1 VRVLPR
7 VVVRSAAIAPAAAI
21 ALAALL
27 GVTGC
32 SQFDKAL
39 GQRQAFVSFKDG
51 TPVSVRLHVRA
62 ACSKLPNVSAA
73 PIPAGVPLAS
83 AVDEIVYRVNN
94 ASNAD
99 IARLQECLAAFPSV
113 QGMNLRDS
121 SDDS

>member
-7 VVVRSAAIAPAAAI
+7 VVVPAVAIG
-21 ALAALL
+21 LAGLAVLL

-39 GQRQAFVSFKDG
+39 GQQQALVSFKAG
-51 TPVSVRLHVRA
+51 TPVSERLHVRA

-73 PIPAGVPLAS
+73 PIPSGVPLSS
-83 AVDEIVYRVNN
+83 AVDEIVYQVNN

-99 IARLQECLAAFPSV
+99 LARLQECLAKFPSV
-113 QGMNLRDS
+113 QGMNLQDS
-121 SDDS
+121 SDNS